1 MRVLILLLSACFLAA
16 AQAPDCSVIPGS
28 TRDGDLRSFDS
39 ETLFEYMNGNSEGY
53 FLYGFQSM
61 QGITCARGDVKFIFD
76 VSTFKDFESAYG
88 MFTGNADPRLPVE
101 EIGAAGQVTPRKA
114 VMIKGRYY
122 VEIAAEPSGDH
133 AELLRSALANFEQKI
148 DGRTEKPEQLAWFP
162 TEELQPGFPRLAPQS
177 VLGLRML
184 TRGYLAQYPF
194 GKAFVVT
201 EGSPSDA
208 QALLSKL
215 RERFPPNGVA
225 KAGDEAFLAQDR
237 YLGTICM
244 FRKGVFVGGWT
255 SVKEADA
262 AGLAAKLAGRLP

>member
-1 MRVLILLLSACFLAA
+1 MRLVFLLLGVCLWAG
-16 AQAPDCSVIPGS
+16 AQTPDCAVIPGS
-28 TRDGDLRSFDS
+28 TQDGALRKFDS

-61 QGITCARGDVKFIFD
+61 QGITCARGPIKFIFD

-88 MFTGNADPRLPVE
+88 MFTGNADPRVPTE
-101 EIGAAGQVTPRKA
+101 KIGAAGQVTSRKA
-114 VMIKGRYY
+114 VFIKGRRY
-122 VEIAAEPSGDH
+122 VEIAAEPSGEH
-133 AELLRSALANFEQKI
+133 GELLRAALATFAEKI

-162 TEELQPGFPRLAPQS
+162 LDDLQPGFPRLAPQS

-201 EGSPSDA
+201 EGSPADA
-208 QALLSKL
+208 EALLGKL
-215 RERFPPNGVA
+215 RERYPPKAEA
-225 KAGDEAFLAQDR
+225 KAGDEAFLAEDR

-244 FRKGVFVGGWT
+244 FRKGAYVGGWT

-262 AGLAAKLAGRLP
+262 AARAAMLAGRLP